1 MEAIMNRR
9 QFAQLAGAAAAAAL
23 QKEAHALPQQQTGTV
38 ITDAEVD
45 RSMKAAM
52 TPGRKRQIAM
62 LLYPG
67 MYPLDLVGPHTFL
80 SGLMNVDVH
89 LVWKNFDPIIGPQKF
104 ALTPTLKLSDCPK
117 DLDVL
122 FIPGGTPGTE
132 HMMRDREVLDF
143 VADRGSR
150 ARYVTSVCTGS
161 LILGAAGLLKGY
173 RATSHWATRDILPL
187 LGAIPVDQRIVED
200 RNRITGG
207 GVTSGIDFG
216 LLVAARLSDDT
227 YAKMLQ
233 LINEYDPQPPFHAGN
248 VKQAGPVLTEHLQV
262 MLVSTHKE
270 ATSAALEAQK
280 RLGLV

>member
-1 MEAIMNRR
+1 MDRR
-9 QFAQLAGAAAAAAL
+9 QFAQLAAAAVAATGL
-23 QKEAHALPQQQTGTV
+23 QREAHALPQQADPT

-52 TPGRKRQIAM
+52 APGRKRQIAM

-80 SGLMNVDVH
+80 AGLMNVDVH
-89 LVWKNFDPIIGPQKF
+89 LVWKNLDPIVGSQKF

-122 FIPGGTPGTE
+122 FIPGGSPGTE

-216 LLVAARLSDDT
+216 LLLAARLNDET

-248 VKQAGPVLTEHLQV
+248 VKQAGPVITKHLRDMLTR
-262 MLVSTHKE
+262 THE
-270 ATSAALEAQK
+270 DATSAALEAQK
-280 RLGLV
+280 RLNLV

>member
-1 MEAIMNRR
+1 MDRR
-9 QFAQLAGAAAAAAL
+9 QFAQLAAAAVAATGL
-23 QKEAHALPQQQTGTV
+23 QREAHALPQQADPT

-52 TPGRKRQIAM
+52 APGRKRQIAM

-80 SGLMNVDVH
+80 AGLMNVDVH
-89 LVWKNFDPIIGPQKF
+89 LVWKNLDPIVGSQKF

-122 FIPGGTPGTE
+122 FIPGGSPGTE
-132 HMMRDREVLDF
+132 HIMRDREVLDF

-216 LLVAARLSDDT
+216 LLLAARLNDET

-248 VKQAGPVLTEHLQV
+248 VKQAGPVITKHLRDMLTR
-262 MLVSTHKE
+262 THE
-270 ATSAALEAQK
+270 DATSAALEAQK
-280 RLGLV
+280 RLNLV

>member
-1 MEAIMNRR
+1 MDRR
-9 QFAQLAGAAAAAAL
+9 QFAQLAAAAVAATGL
-23 QKEAHALPQQQTGTV
+23 QREAHALPQQADPT

-52 TPGRKRQIAM
+52 APGRKRQIAM

-80 SGLMNVDVH
+80 AGLMNVDVH
-89 LVWKNFDPIIGPQKF
+89 LVWKNIDPIVGSQKF

-122 FIPGGTPGTE
+122 FIPGGSPGTE
-132 HMMRDREVLDF
+132 HIMRDREVLDF

-216 LLVAARLSDDT
+216 LLLAARLNDET

-248 VKQAGPVLTEHLQV
+248 VKQAGPVITKHLRDMLTR
-262 MLVSTHKE
+262 THE
-270 ATSAALEAQK
+270 DAISAALEAQK
-280 RLGLV
+280 RLNLV

>member
-1 MEAIMNRR
+1 
-9 QFAQLAGAAAAAAL
+9 
-23 QKEAHALPQQQTGTV
+23 
-38 ITDAEVD
+38 
-45 RSMKAAM
+45 M

-89 LVWKNFDPIIGPQKF
+89 LVWKNFDPIMGPQKF

-187 LGAIPVDQRIVED
+187 LGAIPVDRRIVED

-216 LLVAARLSDDT
+216 LLLAARLSDDT

-248 VKQAGPVLTEHLQV
+248 VKQAGPVLTDHLQA
-262 MLVSTHKE
+262 MLVSTRKE